1 VAGNTSAE
9 GPGPGTERTDWAE
22 LSEPVRLAITARTGP
37 VLSAET
43 ASRGLNSVIAMSLR
57 TATSMV
63 FVKGLRTGHPGVVT
77 QHREAMINPHVLAVS
92 PRLRWHID
100 DVDGWNLLGFDHI
113 PGRHADY
120 TPGSP
125 DLPKVIA
132 AMRRLGQIPCPDLP
146 IKQADKRWADYVD
159 DPTDLEWLRGEAL
172 LHTDYNPL
180 TILICDAGAHII
192 DWAWPT
198 RGAAFIDPACL
209 VLRLIAAGHTPA
221 QAETSVA
228 QVPAWNHASK
238 RAIDVFAVANSRLW
252 WEIATNDPH
261 PWKAHMAAVVDQ
273 WAQYRLHGR
282 HSHHAPA
289 PQPARAP

>member
-1 VAGNTSAE
+1 VHYHIAGGTKTSMD
-9 GPGPGTERTDWAE
+9 RTDWAE
-22 LSEPVRLAITARTGP
+22 LSEPVRHAITAYTGP

-43 ASRGLNSVIAMSLR
+43 ASDGLNSAIAMSVR
-57 TATSMV
+57 TSTNTI
-63 FVKGLRTGHPGVVT
+63 FVKGLRTDHPGVVT
-77 QHREAMINPHVLAVS
+77 QHREAMINPHVLSVS

-100 DVDGWNLLGFDHI
+100 DVDGWNLLGFDYI

-120 TPGSP
+120 RPGSP

-146 IKQADKRWADYVD
+146 IKQAEKRWADYVD
-159 DPTDLEWLRGEAL
+159 DSMDLECLRGDAL

-180 TILICDAGAHII
+180 NILIYDRGAHII

-209 VLRLIAAGHTPA
+209 ILRLIAAGHTPT

-228 QVPAWNHASK
+228 QAPAWNQASK
-238 RAIDVFAVANSRLW
+238 RAIDIFAVANSRLW
-252 WEIATNDPH
+252 RQIATNDPH
-261 PWKAHMAAVVDQ
+261 PWKTHMAAVVDQ
-273 WAQYRLHGR
+273 WAQHRLYGR
-282 HSHHAPA
+282 HSHRTPA
-289 PQPARAP
+289 LQPARAG